1 MPDNV
6 SVVEGLAHSHETIPL
21 KQLANLV
28 IFVVNFAT
36 TPPKLF
42 ISLKKPL
49 LILDVVPHFS
59 KIMTDSGYL
68 CRNR

>member
-6 SVVEGLAHSHETIPL
+6 SIVEGLTHGYVTIPL

-49 LILDVVPHFS
+49 LILGVVPHFS
-59 KIMTDSGYL
+59 K
-68 CRNR
+68 NRGQFR